1 MRNTLPPLMYVQ
13 PTQVSLGGD
22 MGVSVESSNGSIPG
36 DSTYNIGLSNNT
48 LVPPPLDPYGPQT
61 RYIDVYSRGSSDF
74 TFKVSLSVPWVKA
87 TPSTGALSGTGQ
99 TDQRVL
105 LSVDWSAAP
114 SGSSIIS
121 INITSSTPY
130 GNAGMPT
137 VHLPVNK
144 TSVPSSF
151 HGFVES
157 DGHVSI
163 EAEHATSNTS
173 SPTASFGNIP
183 GYGRTLSGVTLF
195 PVTAPSQSLPDAPKL
210 TYDFYAFSNAPAAN
224 VTVYVGPS
232 LNTIPSRPLRYALA
246 IDDAEPK
253 VVQPVPTYA
262 LGTLPAAWGAA
273 VGNAVWTNA
282 TNVTVVPGEHTLNLW
297 VLEPGL
303 VVQKVVVDMG
313 GVRQSYLGPPESG
326 RV

>member
-36 DSTYNIGLSNNT
+36 DSTYNIGLSNTT

-61 RYIDVYSRGSSDF
+61 RYVDVYSRGSGTF
-74 TFKVSLSVPWVKA
+74 TYKVSPSVPWVKA
-87 TPSTGALSGTGQ
+87 TPSTGSLSGTGQ

-114 SGSSIIS
+114 AGSSIVS
-121 INITSSTPY
+121 INVSSSTPY
-130 GNAGMPT
+130 GNSGMPT
-137 VHLPVNK
+137 IHLPVNK

-157 DGHVSI
+157 DAQISI
-163 EAEHATSNTS
+163 EAEHTTSNTS
-173 SPTASFGNIP
+173 SNTASFGIIP

-195 PVTAPSQSLPDAPKL
+195 PVTAPSQALTSAPKL
-210 TYDFYAFSNAPAAN
+210 AYDFYAFSNASQAN

-232 LNTIPSRPLRYALA
+232 LNTIPSRPLRYGLA
-246 IDDAEPK
+246 IDNAQPQ

-273 VGNAVWTNA
+273 VSNAVWTNA
-282 TNVTVVPGEHTLNLW
+282 TNVTITPGKHTLNLW
-297 VLEPGL
+297 VLEPAL
-303 VVQKVVVDMG
+303 VVQKIVVDMG
-313 GVRQSYLGPPESG
+313 GVRPSYLGPPESM
-326 RV
+326 RI